1 MSSRTFGTILIM
13 LFAAGFALVSSTA
26 VYAHDVA
33 ADVEAAKRAIKI
45 ADLELAKAV
54 ADRNLESFVALVD
67 NDAVFFGRDISRGRD
82 AVSKAWLPFFTDRNL
97 FLKWHPTEVHVSS
110 SADLGYSIGEY
121 ERIGKD
127 ASGNPA
133 TAIGNYVS
141 IWRKQ
146 PDGKWKV
153 VLDIG
158 TPGTPAGKKP

>member
-1 MSSRTFGTILIM
+1 VSSRTFWTVLV
-13 LFAAGFALVSSTA
+13 AACFALVSSTA
-26 VYAHDVA
+26 VSAHDVT

-54 ADRNLESFVALVD
+54 ADRSLESFVALVD
-67 NDAVFFGRDISRGRD
+67 NDAVFFGRDMSRGRD

-97 FLKWHPTEVHVSS
+97 FLKWHPTEVSVSS

-146 PDGKWKV
+146 PDGRWKI

-158 TPGTPAGKKP
+158 TPGTPAVKKP